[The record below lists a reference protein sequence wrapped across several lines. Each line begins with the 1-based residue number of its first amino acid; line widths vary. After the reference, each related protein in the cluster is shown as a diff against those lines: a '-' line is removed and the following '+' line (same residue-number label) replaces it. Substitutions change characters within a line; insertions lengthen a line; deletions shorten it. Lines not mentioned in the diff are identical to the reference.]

1 MTVGG
6 VFRGP
11 AAARFRPGLGPAQA
25 EVIHRPENSA
35 GFRARFDGESL
46 GIFGCRCRPALPGS
60 SSSPTV
66 AKYSLLACDVG
77 SICVPG
83 PRTALCHRSAFVS
96 DHQGA
101 RHWLIFS
108 FSVRARAPRFQPAS
122 RPSGFCS
129 RASPVS
135 LCHCAARLAAKC
147 TSGNPMT
154 LGSAPPGRPAME
166 ISCRHPER
174 RS

>member
-6 VFRGP
+6 AGPQRRDFDPAWDRRRRKLSTGLKIPLDSGP
-11 AAARFRPGLGPAQA
+11 ALTANRLEYSGSAAVR
-25 EVIHRPENSA
+25 
-35 GFRARFDGESL
+35 
-46 GIFGCRCRPALPGS
+46 RCRGS
-60 SSSPTV
+60 SFSPTV

-83 PRTALCHRSAFVS
+83 PRPALCHRSAFVS

-108 FSVRARAPRFQPAS
+108 FSVRARALRFQPAS

-129 RASPVS
+129 RAFPVS
-135 LCHCAARLAAKC
+135 QCHCAARLADKC
-147 TSGNPMT
+147 TSGNPTT